1 MERVTM
7 NTVPLAETLGGRTVL
22 IVGGTSGIGLAAAI
36 QAKASGAK
44 VVILGSD
51 GDRTG
56 RAAEEHGFAGW
67 RAADVTQPDAI
78 EATLADIP
86 VVDHLAMMAG
96 TYISAKVVGGDIAQM
111 RRIFDER
118 IWGTV
123 HVLRALGDR
132 LSRNGSVVLTSGGLA
147 YRPNAQGS
155 SLLSA
160 GLAGMEALTR
170 GLALELAP
178 RRFNAIAPGPIDS
191 PLFEKAMGDGRH
203 AVLDHYRATLPVGRV
218 GTTEEAG
225 AVVVF
230 LLMANGFINGA
241 TLNVDGGAR
250 LV

>member
-1 MERVTM
+1 M
-7 NTVPLAETLGGRTVL
+7 NTVPLADTLDGRTVL
-22 IVGGTSGIGLAAAI
+22 IVGGTSGIGLAAAV
-36 QAKASGAK
+36 QAKAFGAQ
-44 VVILGSD
+44 VIIMGAD
-51 GDRTG
+51 AERAG
-56 RAAEEHGFAGW
+56 RVAEEHGFAAW

-78 EATLADIP
+78 EAALADIP
-86 VVDHLAMMAG
+86 VVDHVAMMAG
-96 TYISAKVVGGDIAQM
+96 TYISAKVIGGDVAQM

-132 LSRNGSVVLTSGGLA
+132 LARDGSVVLTSGGLA

-155 SLLSA
+155 ALFSA
-160 GLAGMEALTR
+160 AMAEMEALTR
-170 GLALELAP
+170 GLALEMAP

-218 GTTEEAG
+218 GTPEEAG

-230 LLMANGFINGA
+230 FMANGFINGA